1 MRRLKA
7 DDLTEV
13 DKWYQVRCIWISTLN
28 SYLAKS
34 MKSVEVMMPN
44 TSMELSYEGAK
55 EMILVENIDN
65 KKFLSKVGRTVAG
78 CRSVQQKS
86 GEVIWSE

>member
-1 MRRLKA
+1 
-7 DDLTEV
+7 
-13 DKWYQVRCIWISTLN
+13 
-28 SYLAKS
+28 
-34 MKSVEVMMPN
+34 MMPN
-44 TSMELSYEGAK
+44 ASMELSYEGAK